1 MLGKVNNIIRVP
13 TSLDTTFFKYWLEF
27 ISPLH
32 KLPPKAIEVAAAF
45 LQKRYEL
52 SKSIIEDEVL
62 DKVVL
67 GVECKKELMETCGM
81 SKANFDS
88 NIKILK
94 QKLFLVDNKINPKFI
109 PKNINANP
117 KAFQLLLYFDLN
129 EEGNS

>member
-1 MLGKVNNIIRVP
+1 MLSKVNNIIRIP
-13 TSLDTTFFKYWLEF
+13 TSLNTTFFKYWLEF

-45 LQKRYEL
+45 LLKRHEL
-52 SKSIIEDEVL
+52 SKSIIEEEVL

-67 GVECKKELMETCGM
+67 GAECKKELMETCGM

-94 QKLFLVDNKINPKFI
+94 QKLFLVENRINPKFI
-109 PKNINANP
+109 PKNVSNNS
-117 KAFQLLLYFDLN
+117 KAFQLLLYFDLD
-129 EEGNS
+129 EKGDS